1 MAQNNSDTQFARC
14 LNKSCKRFK
23 TIIPLLSENHVL
35 CSECKHDLFT
45 VGEEAVAVG
54 TQMMIDLNADEAYEN
69 MTDDER
75 LEMEADRLIAAA
87 HNQASPTT
95 LPPVMVSDR
104 RRYKQPKTKV
114 KQDEDTWTVAC
125 SELEGCPIDD
135 KPTPEVIIPQE
146 MFDAWVNL
154 CWHTDLEWLAYL
166 IGHVDEEDEDVYHVT
181 DYYFPKQIAT
191 GGHLDVDPSEVPR
204 EGVIGA
210 IHSHVAMSAFFSGED
225 KKHFNHKVE
234 MVLNR
239 EGNVKAA
246 IQYKLEC
253 GRFARNLESEVTIVE
268 SEKQAAVNAALDAA
282 LTQQKDFSNYV
293 QSTGDDNKGED
304 SIVVA

>member
-1 MAQNNSDTQFARC
+1 MAQNNGDTAFARC
-14 LNKSCKRFK
+14 LNKNCKRFK

-45 VGEEAVAVG
+45 IGEEAVSVG
-54 TQMMIDLNADEAYEN
+54 DQFMIDLQDMAP
-69 MTDDER
+69 DER
-75 LEMEADRLIAAA
+75 QETLAEHFLAQV
-87 HNQASPTT
+87 HQTASPTT
-95 LPPVMVSDR
+95 LPPVIVNDR
-104 RRYKQPKTKV
+104 RRV
-114 KQDEDTWTVAC
+114 KQHNKPVVHDEDTWTVAC
-125 SELEGCPIDD
+125 SELEGCPIDE
-135 KPTPEVIIPQE
+135 KPTPEVLIPQE

-166 IGHVDEEDEDVYHVT
+166 IGHVDEEDENVYHVT
-181 DYYFPKQIAT
+181 DYYFPKQIAN

-234 MVLNR
+234 MVMNR
-239 EGNVKAA
+239 AGDVKAA

-253 GRFARNLESEVTIVE
+253 GRFSRDLDSEVTIVASAFQE
-268 SEKQAAVNAALDAA
+268 QVNAALDAA
-282 LTQQKDFSNYV
+282 LTRQQSN
-293 QSTGDDNKGED
+293 STNWEATDKKE
-304 SIVVA
+304 VVG